1 MKRSTLLISLALL
14 VLVLAACNGDGN
26 VTQVPATSPATV
38 QADADLSATASPG
51 PTAALATDSPSP
63 SPAVAASATP
73 VPATAASTD
82 AAPPAESRAVPL
94 PEASATPAPTAT
106 SAPTATPAATATT
119 APPDLGAVGLRLE
132 EVAGGL
138 ASPSGIVA
146 PGDGSGRLFILEQP
160 GRIRIVD
167 DGSLVDA
174 PFLDIVDRVTSE
186 GNEQGLLG
194 LAFHPRYAE
203 NGRFLIN
210 YTDRNGDTVIS
221 AWTVGQDPNRA
232 DAGSERVL
240 LSVDQPAG
248 NHNGGH
254 LVFGPDGYLYVGLGD
269 GGGGGDTYG
278 NGQNGQTLLGAML
291 RLDVDGAQPY
301 AIPQDNP
308 FVDDPA
314 VLDEIWAIGLRNP
327 WRYSFDRL
335 TGDLYIA
342 DVGQNAYEE
351 VNFQPAGSGGGEN
364 YGWPIMEGMH
374 CFRGEGCETAGLV
387 MPIWEYDHSA
397 GCSITGGHV
406 YRGSR
411 YPTLQGIYLVGDYC
425 SGTIWGLARGEDGNW
440 QSAVLAQTNARLTS
454 FGEDEAGELY
464 LVDRSSGT
472 LYHLAA
478 QARP

>member
-411 YPTLQGIYLVGDYC
+411 YPTLQGIYTVGDYC

>member
-26 VTQVPATSPATV
+26 VTQVPATV
-38 QADADLSATASPG
+38 QADAEPSATASPG
-51 PTAALATDSPSP
+51 ATAAVATDSPSP
-63 SPAVAASATP
+63 SPAVAASETP

-82 AAPPAESRAVPL
+82 AVPPAEPSAVPS

-119 APPDLGAVGLRLE
+119 APPDVGVVALRLE

-167 DGSLVDA
+167 DGNLVDA

-221 AWTVGQDPNRA
+221 AWTVGQDSNRA
-232 DAGSERVL
+232 DAGSESVL

-308 FVDDPA
+308 FVDEPA
-314 VLDEIWAIGLRNP
+314 VRDEIWAIGLRNP

-364 YGWPIMEGMH
+364 YGWPIMEGVH

>member
-14 VLVLAACNGDGN
+14 ALVVAACNGDGN
-26 VTQVPATSPATV
+26 VTQAPATSPAT
-38 QADADLSATASPG
+38 AEPAATASPG
-51 PTAALATDSPSP
+51 ATAAAATDSPSP
-63 SPAVAASATP
+63 SPTVAASETP

-82 AAPPAESRAVPL
+82 AVPPAEPTAVPS

-106 SAPTATPAATATT
+106 RAPTATPAATATT
-119 APPDLGAVGLRLE
+119 APPNPGVVGLRLE

-167 DGSLVDA
+167 DGSLLDA

-221 AWTVGQDPNRA
+221 AWTVSQDPNRA
-232 DAGSERVL
+232 DAGSESVV

-314 VLDEIWAIGLRNP
+314 VRDEIWAIGLRNP

-351 VNFQPAGSGGGEN
+351 VNFQPAGGGGEN
-364 YGWPIMEGMH
+364 YGWPIMEGLH

-411 YPTLQGIYLVGDYC
+411 YPMLQGIYLVGDYC
-425 SGTIWGLARGEDGNW
+425 SGTIWGLAPGEDGSW
-440 QSAVLAQTNARLTS
+440 QSAVLEQTNARLTS